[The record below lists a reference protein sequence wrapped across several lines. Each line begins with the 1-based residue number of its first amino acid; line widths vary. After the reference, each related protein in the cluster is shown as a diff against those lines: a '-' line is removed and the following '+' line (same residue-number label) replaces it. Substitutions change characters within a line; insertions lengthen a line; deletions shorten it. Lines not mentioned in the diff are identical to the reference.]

1 MRRLVLFRHAKAER
15 QAASGEDFDRA
26 LTERGR
32 RDAHLIGRAL
42 AEAGVKPSL
51 ALVSASLRTRETWE
65 ASGLSSDGTEVSF
78 ERGLYNASASVL
90 RRTVEALEDAAENA
104 AENASGT
111 APETVILVGHNP
123 ALHELAVRLLI
134 EGAASG
140 ALLDRVKGKFP
151 TATAIVFDLDVAG
164 RPLFAGLYIPKDYG
178 GGAED

>member
-32 RDAHLIGRAL
+32 RDAQLIGRAL
-42 AEAGVKPSL
+42 AEAGVKPGL
-51 ALVSASLRTRETWE
+51 ALVSASVRTRETWE
-65 ASGLSSDGTEVSF
+65 ASSLGSDATEVRF
-78 ERGLYNASASVL
+78 ERGLYNASAGQL
-90 RRTVEALEDAAENA
+90 RRAVEAVEDA
-104 AENASGT
+104 G
-111 APETVILVGHNP
+111 ETIVLVGHNP
-123 ALHELAVRLLI
+123 GLHELAVALMV

-151 TATAIVFDLDVAG
+151 TATAIVYDLDVAG
-164 RPLFAGLYIPKDYG
+164 RPLFAGLYLPKDHG

>member
-32 RDAHLIGRAL
+32 RDAQLIGRAL

-51 ALVSASLRTRETWE
+51 ALVSASVRTRQTWE
-65 ASGLSSDGTEVSF
+65 ASGLGSEETAVHV
-78 ERGLYNASASVL
+78 ERGLYSASASVL
-90 RRTVEALEDAAENA
+90 RRTVEAVEDAAEA
-104 AENASGT
+104 APET
-111 APETVILVGHNP
+111 APETVVLVGHNP

>member
-15 QAASGEDFDRA
+15 HAASGEDFDRA

-32 RDAHLIGRAL
+32 RDAQTIGRAL
-42 AEAGVKPSL
+42 GEAGVKPGL
-51 ALVSASLRTRETWE
+51 ALVSASVRTRETWE
-65 ASGLSSDGTEVSF
+65 ASGLGSDATEVRF
-78 ERGLYNASASVL
+78 ERGLYNASAGQL
-90 RRTVEALEDAAENA
+90 RRAVEAVED
-104 AENASGT
+104 
-111 APETVILVGHNP
+111 APETPPETIVLVGHNP
-123 ALHELAVRLLI
+123 GLHELAVALMV

-151 TATAIVFDLDVAG
+151 TAAAIVYDLDVAG

>member
-15 QAASGEDFDRA
+15 HAASGDDFDRA

-42 AEAGVKPSL
+42 AEAGVKPGL
-51 ALVSASLRTRETWE
+51 ALVSAARRTRETWE
-65 ASGLSSDGTEVSF
+65 ASGLGSDETEVRF
-78 ERGLYNASASVL
+78 DRGLYNASAGLL
-90 RRTVEALEDAAENA
+90 RRAVGAVEDAAGDGP
-104 AENASGT
+104 GT
-111 APETVILVGHNP
+111 VVLAGHNP
-123 ALHELAVRLLI
+123 GLQELAVGLLI

-164 RPLFAGLYIPKDYG
+164 RPLFAGLYIPKDFG

>member
-15 QAASGEDFDRA
+15 HAASGEDFDRA

-42 AEAGVKPSL
+42 ALAGVKPGL
-51 ALVSASLRTRETWE
+51 ALVSASARTRETWE
-65 ASGLSSDGTEVSF
+65 ASGLGSDETEVRF
-78 ERGLYNASASVL
+78 DRGLYNASAGQL
-90 RRTVEALEDAAENA
+90 RGAVEAVEDVAD
-104 AENASGT
+104 
-111 APETVILVGHNP
+111 TVVLVGHNP
-123 ALHELAVRLLI
+123 ALHELAVGLLV

-151 TATAIVFDLDVAG
+151 TAAAIVYDLDVAG
-164 RPLFAGLYIPKDYG
+164 RPLFGGLYLPKDYG